1 MKYYL
6 SIKKLQL
13 LKIFV
18 HRGTKIRQISLIFWA
33 SLKCYLLYEGLM
45 MPPQSQQ
52 NKINAFD
59 LDSSYTIDFILYFT
73 IIICYFIIQNAL

>member
-6 SIKKLQL
+6 SIKKLQF

-18 HRGTKIRQISLIFWA
+18 HCGTKIRQFLPIFWA
-33 SLKCYLLYEGLM
+33 PLKCSLLHEGLM

-52 NKINAFD
+52 NQINRFD
-59 LDSSYTIDFILYFT
+59 LDIYYTTDFILYFT